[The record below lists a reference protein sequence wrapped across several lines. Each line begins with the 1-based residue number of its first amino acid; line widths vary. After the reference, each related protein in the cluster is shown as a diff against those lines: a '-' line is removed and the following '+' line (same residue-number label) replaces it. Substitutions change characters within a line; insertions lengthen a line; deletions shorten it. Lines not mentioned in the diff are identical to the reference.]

1 MPSGWPNIRC
11 HAAAWPAPIE
21 GPLSVSVNVA
31 ARQLVSPSFPRVVA
45 SALTDTGLPADRLW
59 LETTE
64 TAIMTDPRTAA
75 EALSQLRG
83 FGLHL
88 ALDDFGTGYSSLAYL
103 KRLPVSQLKI
113 DGSFVAN
120 MATDEEDAAIVAST
134 IDLARSLGLSVV
146 AEGVESEM
154 VWQQLYDFGCDF
166 VQGYYLSRPLSA
178 DQMTRWLEQR
188 ESDRQADDDRT
199 AAKVLNL
206 APTRVAALGSTGA

>member
-1 MPSGWPNIRC
+1 LQSLN
-11 HAAAWPAPIE
+11 
-21 GPLSVSVNVA
+21 
-31 ARQLVSPSFPRVVA
+31 
-45 SALTDTGLPADRLW
+45 ALGIAT
-59 LETTE
+59 
-64 TAIMTDPRTAA
+64 I
-75 EALSQLRG
+75 
-83 FGLHL
+83 
-88 ALDDFGTGYSSLAYL
+88 LDDFGTGYSSLAYL

-154 VWQQLYDFGCDF
+154 VWQQLHDFGCDF

-206 APTRVAALGSTGA
+206 ASTRVAALGSTGV